1 MLPSK
6 FCIQGAAVDNVT
18 IIRIVAGL
26 IAVFIFIPVAII
38 PYWMIFKKAGF
49 SPWLALLEIIPFV
62 GLVVLYV
69 VGFSEWKKPVTGRA
83 PQSGFDGQS

>member
-1 MLPSK
+1 MDS
-6 FCIQGAAVDNVT
+6 VT
-18 IIRIVAGL
+18 IIRIVSGL

-62 GLVVLYV
+62 GLVVLYL
-69 VGFSEWKKPVTGRA
+69 VGFSEWKNPVTGRA
-83 PQSGFDGQS
+83 PHSGFDGQS

>member
-1 MLPSK
+1 MDS
-6 FCIQGAAVDNVT
+6 VT

-26 IAVFIFIPVAII
+26 LALFVFIPVAII

-69 VGFSEWKKPVTGRA
+69 VALSEWKVPVAGRE
-83 PQSGFDGQS
+83 PQSGFQGKS